1 MRVLSAT
8 KVVVTKVTE
17 WQDAAKSST
26 GLRTIAARIRNTKT
40 ELDDLGETMTT
51 AQYEELVGMLTKHN
65 VALTDANN
73 EYRST
78 YDIMSDIA
86 KQWSSMT
93 SMEQAALATAM
104 SGNRQQATFYSLI
117 GQFQEASGAMDAM
130 ANSAGAL
137 DEAYSTYMESAT
149 FHINQFRAAFQ
160 ALSTEIVQSGTVSV
174 IVDIG
179 TALLGVVDGIVKLQ
193 SAMGA
198 LAPALLIAEGV
209 GVVKII
215 KSIS

>member
-8 KVVVTKVTE
+8 NIVVTKVTD

-51 AQYEELVGMLTKHN
+51 AQYEELVDMLTKHN
-65 VALTDANN
+65 VALTDVNN

-86 KQWSSMT
+86 KQWSKMT

-104 SGNRQQATFYSLI
+104 SGKLLCPY
-117 GQFQEASGAMDAM
+117 
-130 ANSAGAL
+130 
-137 DEAYSTYMESAT
+137 
-149 FHINQFRAAFQ
+149 
-160 ALSTEIVQSGTVSV
+160 VQKC
-174 IVDIG
+174 
-179 TALLGVVDGIVKLQ
+179 A
-193 SAMGA
+193 
-198 LAPALLIAEGV
+198 
-209 GVVKII
+209 
-215 KSIS
+215 